1 MALSKYILVL
11 FEKSRECLVDQQA
24 GEGADPSR
32 SIWSGVVEK
41 YLFKS
46 FNGFYHRP
54 LFFYVH
60 CL

>member
-1 MALSKYILVL
+1 MTSGKDILVL
-11 FEKSRECLVDQQA
+11 FEKSCECLADQQI
-24 GEGADPSR
+24 GEGANPSCL
-32 SIWSGVVEK
+32 IWSGVFKK

-46 FNGFYHRP
+46 FNELHYCP